1 MEVVV
6 KAFHVHTEPNFS
18 QPWQWK
24 WYSSS
29 SSGFIIEGGR
39 VLMNA
44 RSFEHHMLVKLKK
57 CGSGIKYLATV
68 LAIGIE
74 CDIALLTVNDDEF

>member
-1 MEVVV
+1 
-6 KAFHVHTEPNFS
+6 
-18 QPWQWK
+18 
-24 WYSSS
+24 
-29 SSGFIIEGGR
+29 
-39 VLMNA
+39 MNA